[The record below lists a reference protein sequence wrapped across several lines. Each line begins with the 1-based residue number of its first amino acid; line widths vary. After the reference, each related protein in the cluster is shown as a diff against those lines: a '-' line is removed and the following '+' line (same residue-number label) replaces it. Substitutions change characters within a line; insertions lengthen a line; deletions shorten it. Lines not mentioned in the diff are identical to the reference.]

1 MREKGAMVLAD
12 GIRRGCAVTKL
23 YLTGNRPIRA
33 RWSEISN
40 RSHSRRWTEKEKN
53 VIWSQW
59 HSRDPRTL
67 FRRNKHGTDGLPRSC
82 YNALNVRI
90 TQNWGRHNR
99 LKLHHASE
107 LDNSSVD
114 CFQYKIKAYFFT
126 IASRT
131 RLMADYPVHVQ
142 LGVTIGCVLSILSYL
157 LKSNL

>member
-1 MREKGAMVLAD
+1 MCFVWICLAYALLGGRESHAG
-12 GIRRGCAVTKL
+12 RRSHGVGWWDQERVRCDQTVFDWK
-23 YLTGNRPIRA
+23 PIRA

-59 HSRDPRTL
+59 HSRDPRAL

-99 LKLHHASE
+99 LKFHHASE
-107 LDNSSVD
+107 LVNSSVD
-114 CFQYKIKAYFFT
+114 CFQYKIQAYFFT
-126 IASRT
+126 IVGR
-131 RLMADYPVHVQ
+131 
-142 LGVTIGCVLSILSYL
+142 G
-157 LKSNL
+157 